1 MLHILAYCVSLH
13 WCKWQVTIKSMTR
26 HCALTPQK
34 FRIIGYLTESALVNG
49 KRWLMSVYDLIVS
62 GESFPHW
69 WPVQSQHWPVCCG
82 MEIGPHE
89 GTWLLIS
96 ISWNSA
102 HIASNQWLGCRVGP
116 SLLQSRLLFAHRQ
129 LWLPSPF
136 LPLVW
141 RTHTPPLS
149 LADCTHFF
157 FLFMS
162 LKTLR

>member
-1 MLHILAYCVSLH
+1 
-13 WCKWQVTIKSMTR
+13 MTR
-26 HCALTPQK
+26 HHALTSQIL
-34 FRIIGYLTESALVNG
+34 RIIGYLTGTALVNG

-82 MEIGPHE
+82 MEIGPHG

-102 HIASNQWLGCRVGP
+102 RIASNQWLGCRVGP
-116 SLLQSRLLFAHRQ
+116 SLPQSELLFAHKQ

-136 LPLVW
+136 LPLQWIPMAW
-141 RTHTPPLS
+141 RTHAPPLS
-149 LADCTHFF
+149 LVDHMPFF
-157 FLFMS
+157 FLFHDCENTEVRGGGDCWA
-162 LKTLR
+162 LEG